1 MLTASTDMMLLPRRR
16 SSSRRSLKVFAVAA
30 FLLVIYNE
38 FLVYWFAYVSW
49 PPLHKE
55 HLSKLAKN
63 DSNRPYRLLLVADP
77 QLIGEND
84 EPWFLGH
91 LARWDS
97 DRYLRATFALAN
109 SYVKPDATV
118 YLGDLFD
125 EGLKSSNGQFERY
138 FERFKAI
145 FKFDRM
151 EKTFG

>member
-1 MLTASTDMMLLPRRR
+1 MVIRHSKK
-16 SSSRRSLKVFAVAA
+16 SLKIFIISA
-30 FLLVIYNE
+30 FLLVLYNE
-38 FLVYWFAYVSW
+38 FFVYWLAYLSW

-55 HLSKLAKN
+55 HLLNLPKN
-63 DSNRPYRLLLVADP
+63 DSNRPYRFLLVADP

-84 EPWFLGH
+84 EPWFLSYI
-91 LARWDS
+91 ARWDS

-125 EGLKSSNGQFERY
+125 EGLKSSDAQYARY
-138 FERFKAI
+138 FERFKSI

-151 EKTFG
+151 EKTFGNDKLHSIGKQ